1 MSPRQV
7 MILMCTLTQLD
18 LMTPLISGTNDWK
31 KQNVNSTRSFRT
43 LIQLKTAA
51 SHEAA
56 SRHAFEILETV
67 RLEREQSARE
77 RESFASERDQECAE
91 FAAERARMDE
101 ERERRVQD
109 LEEEL
114 ARVRGELD
122 GEKQLR
128 QTENEERAAAN
139 ERDEA
144 MRVQLGDITQL
155 VSEQC
160 DECTRK
166 RELMDQR
173 WEENQGRRAEKD
185 AQFHELKDMVSRL
198 IQDREADRIQEEERR
213 LREEGKPDIKPDI
226 QVVLDELT
234 RQNNEMREALR
245 ALSEGMS
252 WVCL

>member
-1 MSPRQV
+1 
-7 MILMCTLTQLD
+7 
-18 LMTPLISGTNDWK
+18 
-31 KQNVNSTRSFRT
+31 
-43 LIQLKTAA
+43 
-51 SHEAA
+51 
-56 SRHAFEILETV
+56 
-67 RLEREQSARE
+67 
-77 RESFASERDQECAE
+77 
-91 FAAERARMDE
+91 MDE
-101 ERERRVQD
+101 ERERRVHD

-114 ARVRGELD
+114 ARVREELD
-122 GEKQLR
+122 GERQLR

-139 ERDEA
+139 ERDEG
-144 MRVQLGDITQL
+144 MRAQLGDITQL
-155 VSEQC
+155 VSEQR

-173 WEENQGRRAEKD
+173 WEEKQGRRAEKD

-213 LREEGKPDIKPDI
+213 LREEGKPDI

-252 WVCL
+252 WACLLVVLC